1 MQCVQ
6 CQVSLTPGAKFCPEC
21 GTPQPR
27 SCPACHAP
35 APPKARFCQE
45 CGTSLAPAAPWA
57 AGGPGSPASQTQ
69 ADTLSG
75 RALTSPTASSQA
87 GTGHNPSGQTS
98 GSLVP
103 AASRP
108 ASAGR
113 DAASSQGE
121 RRQMSVIFCDLV
133 ESVSISRKLDPE
145 DLRDMIRDY
154 RQVCSDIVRRHDGT
168 PAQFQGDGI
177 VVYFGYPV
185 AHEDAPRRAVQAAL
199 DIVQGVSAM
208 SPEVQRRYGVRLAVR
223 AAVHTGLAVIGE
235 FGADATADAMGSTT
249 NIAARIQ
256 SVVGPDTV
264 AISSATQR
272 LVAGY
277 FDVESLGSHQVK
289 GVAEA
294 QEVFVVHAAT
304 QARDRVQASSA
315 LLSPYIGHGQTID
328 TLQDLWRSA
337 ADGHGRAVFLTGE
350 PGVGKSRMLSEFR
363 RLIRGTGDLIEC
375 WCSPYYSQTALYPVV
390 RGLRAYHMGAEALPA
405 AEQHTRLRAVLQE
418 LGCHDEAALPI
429 VAEFFGLP
437 MPPGYEPLRLHPLT
451 HRQKTI
457 ATFGTMLRARAVQ
470 SPTLLL
476 LEDLHWSDATTV
488 ELIGSVLAQ
497 LTGLRMLIVMTSR
510 AGFAAP
516 WLSNEAVMSVHVS
529 QLSPSD
535 TAALISELA
544 GGQPL
549 PPALMSVLVEK
560 TEGNPLYI
568 EEMTR
573 MFLESGYLQEGGA
586 GHGLVHGRLPDSLV
600 PSSLHD
606 LLMARLDR
614 LTPSARRVVQLGS
627 VIGRH
632 WTIDMLMELLP
643 GEEDTLVRGIEEL
656 VASGFVYATEQGFRI
671 KHALIQDAAYDSLL
685 KRVRQQYHRR
695 VAEAMSRSEAEAGAG
710 HAERLAQHWARAGE
724 HDKAAPLWLDA
735 GRRAVAASATVEAE
749 SHLRQGLESL
759 SELPPSAD
767 RDLLELAT
775 LATLGVALTIRN
787 GWAAPDVAQA
797 YQRAQEVSE
806 RLGPTPQ
813 LFWVL
818 WGMWAFY
825 LVKGDQHEGMSFARR
840 LMTLAEEQ
848 RDSSMKLES
857 DFALGLSH
865 YYQGHLDL
873 AQTHLDAAL
882 DVYVPEL
889 HHANAHLTAQ
899 DVGVTSRSV
908 SAMVLYLR
916 GHTQA
921 SLAMSAEVLELAE
934 RLRHPFSRAYALG
947 CAAWL
952 DHMRGDREG
961 MAWHADAT
969 IAHSNQQ
976 ALGFWVVWGM
986 LFAGR
991 AAADQGVA
999 LKEAAGQIEQA
1010 LTTIRA
1016 IGSGMVVPY
1025 FLAMLAEVEAEAG
1038 DPMKAL
1044 ERLADARTLI
1054 AQGGEEMAAAEV
1066 DRIEARIHAQ
1076 WAESGSP
1083 VDPAAVEVPLQ
1094 RALETALQQGNRVF
1108 ALRAACDWA
1117 VWRSRRGDGAQ
1128 ALDVLRQAIQDMP
1141 DHTPTPDLVRAQ
1153 AHLETLSATLAP

>member
-1 MQCVQ
+1 
-6 CQVSLTPGAKFCPEC
+6 
-21 GTPQPR
+21 
-27 SCPACHAP
+27 
-35 APPKARFCQE
+35 
-45 CGTSLAPAAPWA
+45 
-57 AGGPGSPASQTQ
+57 
-69 ADTLSG
+69 
-75 RALTSPTASSQA
+75 
-87 GTGHNPSGQTS
+87 
-98 GSLVP
+98 
-103 AASRP
+103 
-108 ASAGR
+108 
-113 DAASSQGE
+113 
-121 RRQMSVIFCDLV
+121 MSVIFCDLV

-199 DIVQGVSAM
+199 DIVQGVAAM
-208 SPEVQRRYGVRLAVR
+208 APEVQRRHGVRLAVR

-277 FDVESLGSHQVK
+277 FDVESLGLHQVK
-289 GVAEA
+289 GVSEA

-315 LLSPYIGHGQTID
+315 LLSPYVGHGQTIE
-328 TLQDLWRSA
+328 TLQDLWRAA

-350 PGVGKSRMLSEFR
+350 PGVGKSRMLTEFR
-363 RLIRGTGDLIEC
+363 RLIHGTGDLIEC

-390 RGLRAYHMGAEALPA
+390 RGLRGYLLGTEALPA
-405 AEQHTRLRAVLQE
+405 AEQHARLRAVLQE
-418 LGCHDEAALPI
+418 LGCQDEAALPI

-497 LTGLRMLIVMTSR
+497 LAGLRMLVVMTSR
-510 AGFAAP
+510 AGFSAP

-535 TAALISELA
+535 TAALISELT

-549 PPALMSVLVEK
+549 PPAMMSLLVEK

-573 MFLESGYLQEGGA
+573 MFLESGYLQEGAA
-586 GHGLVHGRLPDSLV
+586 GPGKLPDSLV
-600 PSSLHD
+600 PASLHD

-614 LTPSARRVVQLGS
+614 LTPAARVVVQLGS

-643 GEEDTLVRGIEEL
+643 DQEDTLVRGIEEL
-656 VASGFVYATEQGFRI
+656 VASGFIYATEQGFRI

-695 VAEAMSRSEAEAGAG
+695 VAEAMSRSEAGAG
-710 HAERLAQHWARAGE
+710 HAERLAQHWARAGD

-767 RDLLELAT
+767 RDLLELAM

-865 YYQGHLDL
+865 YYQGHLDQ

-882 DVYVPEL
+882 NVYLPEL

-908 SAMVLYLR
+908 AAMVLYLR

-921 SLAMSAEVLELAE
+921 ALAMSAEALELAQ
-934 RLRHPFSRAYALG
+934 RLRHPFSQAYALG

-961 MAWHADAT
+961 MARNAEAT

-986 LFAGR
+986 LFNGR
-991 AAADQGVA
+991 AMADQGVA
-999 LKEAAGQIEQA
+999 LKEAAGHIEQA

-1044 ERLADARTLI
+1044 ERLADARTLM
-1054 AQGGEEMAAAEV
+1054 AQGGEQMASSEV
-1066 DRIEARIHAQ
+1066 DRVEARIHAQ

-1108 ALRAACDWA
+1108 ALRAAADWA

-1128 ALDVLRQAIQDMP
+1128 ALDALKQALQDMP
-1141 DHTPTPDLVRAQ
+1141 DNTPSPDLVRAQ
-1153 AHLETLSATLAP
+1153 VHLETLSATLTP